1 MEFSAK
7 DLRVLVTAGAAG
19 IGRVIARTFVEHGAR
34 VHICDIDEKALAETK
49 KQLPAVS
56 QTVAD
61 VARLDD
67 VERLFEDVKKI
78 LRGLD
83 VLVNNAGIA
92 GPTAKVEDIRPE
104 DWDRCI
110 AVDLNGMFY
119 CTRKAMPL
127 IKAAGGG
134 SIINLSSAAGRLA
147 FPMRTP
153 YSAAKWAIVGFTES
167 LAAEAGPDKVRVNC
181 IQPGIVEGERIDRVI
196 AAKAKGLG
204 LSERRSPQ
212 AHGRGREHADHRHP
226 AGHRRH
232 GALPRD
238 RRAAHLGPGDLGLRR
253 DEVSRLRNSDKRPT
267 VVPANAGTHIFQKTG
282 PREFTNEVQHSL
294 RGVLQWGPGSTGI
307 SRLKRGVRLPGVIRP
322 GNLSGRS
329 LQRWIASH
337 RALLGAQ
344 AQQRPDGLR
353 PSYAASRPRRGA
365 GRAASLSASPS
376 SRKPF

>member
-19 IGRVIARTFVEHGAR
+19 IGRVMARTFVEHGAR
-34 VHICDIDEKALAETK
+34 VHICDVDQEALAGAKSE
-49 KQLPAVS
+49 LPTVT

-67 VERLFEDVKKI
+67 VERLFEDVKKY

-134 SIINLSSAAGRLA
+134 AIINLSSAAGRLA

-204 LSERRSPQ
+204 LSKEEVRKRMVEGVSMQTTVSPQ
-212 AHGRGREHADHRHP
+212 DIADM
-226 AGHRRH
+226 
-232 GALPRD
+232 ALFL
-238 RRAAHLGPGDLGLRR
+238 A
-253 DEVSRLRNSDKRPT
+253 T
-267 VVPANAGTHIFQKTG
+267 
-282 PREFTNEVQHSL
+282 
-294 RGVLQWGPGSTGI
+294 
-307 SRLKRGVRLPGVIRP
+307 
-322 GNLSGRS
+322 
-329 LQRWIASH
+329 
-337 RALLGAQ
+337 
-344 AQQRPDGLR
+344 
-353 PSYAASRPRRGA
+353 A
-365 GRAASLSASPS
+365 GRHISGQAISVCGGTRYLV
-376 SRKPF
+376 